1 MIASLRRYLRALPA
15 YVDVR
20 LLRWRAGTPEG
31 QRAAVAGLAL
41 ASVTLLVLSWIDYQV
56 LPAAWFFLPILIGA
70 AVLQHRYL
78 LILVGF
84 VLICVIVTVT
94 HETITYG
101 TIGGRFSTLIAIAL
115 ATAMV
120 VLESSRNRSGLPSA
134 LSEAMLAD
142 LRDRL
147 QAQGKVPQ
155 LPAGWTSQSSVL
167 SASGGRYAGDFLVAN
182 LSDDESSLE
191 MILVDVCGK
200 GVAAGTQS
208 LHFAGALGGLIGA
221 LPPAGLFAAA
231 NDFLLRQNWIDGFA
245 TAAHVIVDLRTGAYS
260 ILCAGHP
267 PAMIWDA
274 DARRWQVDGARGTAL
289 GVTETPEFH
298 STTGVLE
305 PGAALMFYTDGVVES
320 KNRDVMTGI
329 DWLRDAA
336 GEAVRTGFDGAAR
349 RILAGVES
357 GDDDR
362 AVLILNRQTLPVVDA
377 YLPPVVPAAPQPAGD
392 NSATASS
399 TARRT

>member
-31 QRAAVAGLAL
+31 QRAAVAVLTLVSVALLA
-41 ASVTLLVLSWIDYQV
+41 LSWIDYQV
-56 LPAAWFFLPILIGA
+56 LPAAWFFLPILVGA

-84 VLICVIVTVT
+84 VLVCVIVTVT
-94 HETITYG
+94 HETIRYG

-115 ATAMV
+115 ATALV

-147 QAQGKVPQ
+147 QAQGRVPQ
-155 LPAGWTSQSSVL
+155 LPAGWTSQSSVR
-167 SASGGRYAGDFLVAN
+167 SASGGRYAGDFLVAS

-231 NDFLLRQNWIDGFA
+231 NDFLLRQNWTDGFA
-245 TAAHVIVDLRTGAYS
+245 TAAHVIVDLRTGTYS

-274 DARRWQVDGARGTAL
+274 VAGEWQVDGARGTAL

-298 STTGVLE
+298 STGGVLG

-329 DWLRDAA
+329 DWLRGAA
-336 GEAVRTGFDGAAR
+336 GDAVRTGFDGAAR

-362 AVLILNRQTLPVVDA
+362 AVLILNRQTEPAVGGRRSVP
-377 YLPPVVPAAPQPAGD
+377 PPVPQPPVD
-392 NSATASS
+392 SSASASS
-399 TARRT
+399 TARRR